1 MYNNNNKLNI
11 ILNKN
16 NISLKEKIFYF
27 IKTKI

>member
-11 ILNKN
+11 ILNKS